1 MKYAV
6 IILILFLA
14 GCATQDSPQQVYKVK
29 EAPKAQEEQT
39 PVVAT
44 KPEMPQKEAVVLKDE
59 PKQLPQV
66 KTEKPTP
73 KQPPKPTPPPT
84 FENLKG
90 VYSCTLEYAY
100 KTSTA
105 SSIDTKGGTL
115 RMTINENET
124 ILKNSN
130 VILSGINT
138 LKIRSKSGRGI
149 TAVGDTMVFTYN
161 RNSQD
166 FTLSAGIGNSGF
178 NLAAG
183 GHTGNQMLISGTC
196 NKQG

>member
-14 GCATQDSPQQVYKVK
+14 GCATQQSPQQVYKVK
-29 EAPKAQEEQT
+29 ETPKVQT
-39 PVVAT
+39 PVIST
-44 KPEMPQKEAVVLKDE
+44 KSEAPQKEAVLLEEE

-66 KTEKPTP
+66 KIKKPA
-73 KQPPKPTPPPT
+73 PKPTPPQT

-90 VYSCTLEYAY
+90 VYSCTLAFAY

-115 RMTINENET
+115 RMTINENDT
-124 ILKNSN
+124 VLQSSSA
-130 VILSGINT
+130 VISGINT
-138 LKIRSKSGRGI
+138 LKLRSKSGRGI
-149 TAVGDTMVFTYN
+149 TAVSDTMVFSYN

-178 NLAAG
+178 NLASG

-196 NKQG
+196 TKQ

>member
-14 GCATQDSPQQVYKVK
+14 GCATQHSPQQVYKVK
-29 EAPKAQEEQT
+29 ETPKVQEEQT
-39 PVVAT
+39 PVVLT
-44 KPEMPQKEAVVLKDE
+44 KPEVPQEKAVVLEEKS
-59 PKQLPQV
+59 KQLPQV

-73 KQPPKPTPPPT
+73 KATPPQT

-90 VYSCTLEYAY
+90 VYSCILEFAY

-124 ILKNSN
+124 VLQNSN

-149 TAVGDTMVFTYN
+149 TAVSDTMVFSYN

-183 GHTGNQMLISGTC
+183 GHTGKQILISGTC
-196 NKQG
+196 SKQK

>member
-14 GCATQDSPQQVYKVK
+14 GCATQRNPQQVYKVK
-29 EAPKAQEEQT
+29 ETPKVQEEQT
-39 PVVAT
+39 PVVET
-44 KPEMPQKEAVVLKDE
+44 KPEVPQKEAVVLEEE

-73 KQPPKPTPPPT
+73 KPTPPQT

-90 VYSCTLEYAY
+90 VYSCILGYAY

-124 ILKNSN
+124 VLQNSN

-149 TAVGDTMVFTYN
+149 TAVSDTMVFSYN

-196 NKQG
+196 SKQK